1 MELKVYWTDFSKQEL
16 RNIFEYYKENATV
29 RVAKSLV
36 IGITR
41 ETSKLKKQPT
51 MGQAEELLENDLRVF
66 RYLIF
71 KNYKI
76 IYWINSEMSRIEIF
90 DVFDTRQ
97 SPIKM
102 KRTK

>member
-1 MELKVYWTDFSKQEL
+1 MELEVYWTDFSKQEL

-29 RVAKSLV
+29 RVTGNLV
-36 IGITR
+36 VGITH

-51 MGQAEELLENDLRVF
+51 IGQAEELLEDDPRDF

-90 DVFDTRQ
+90 DVFDTGQ
-97 SPIKM
+97 SPIKI